1 MHYPGPSIRLLLRA
15 LLLMAFGTFA
25 PPAFAEDATGF
36 TFKRVKPPGSGATKR
51 ITIQVEKTWP
61 HETDPPKED
70 VAAKPAP
77 PIPPG
82 GDWFWDNVSS
92 DLDAADPA
100 RLGTAMT
107 VINRNPGDALRLT
120 PDLAMLDGIYK
131 EFGAQILLATSDKR
145 ISPAFILAVIA
156 VESSGRPTAVSEKG
170 AQGLMQLIPE
180 TARRFGVKDVNN
192 PLDNIRG
199 GAAYLDW
206 LFDTFKGDPILSLA
220 GYNAGENAVLRNKG
234 VPPYA
239 ETRAY
244 IPKVLAAW
252 DKTRL
257 YCQTMP
263 RFADDGCVFALNR
276 SLAN

>member
-1 MHYPGPSIRLLLRA
+1 MHLSRSTFRLLVA
-15 LLLMAFGTFA
+15 VLLVPVICLTSGLAV
-25 PPAFAEDATGF
+25 AEGAGGF

-51 ITIQVEKTWP
+51 INIQVEKTWP
-61 HETDPPKED
+61 HETDPPQ
-70 VAAKPAP
+70 AALPAQP
-77 PIPPG
+77 AEPT
-82 GDWFWDNVSS
+82 GDWFWDSVST

-100 RLGTAMT
+100 RLGIAMT
-107 VINRNPGDALRLT
+107 VINRNPADAGGLA
-120 PDLAMLDGIYK
+120 PDLAMLDTIYK
-131 EFGAQILLATSDKR
+131 EFGAQILMATSDKR

-156 VESSGRPTAVSEKG
+156 VESSGRPAVVSEKG

-180 TARRFGVKDVNN
+180 TARRFGVKDANN